1 MVADHPVCDAAICA
15 CNLLSIALVL
25 LQVTAGTVDEG
36 IHALA
41 KRKLKLDA
49 AVLEG
54 ITAGNQSKQSS
65 SATDAAQMGQLL
77 QSLIAG
83 SNSEEVLQENEHQ
96 NNVIA
101 IE

>member
-1 MVADHPVCDAAICA
+1 M
-15 CNLLSIALVL
+15 
-25 LQVTAGTVDEG
+25 QVTAGTVDEG

-54 ITAGNQSKQSS
+54 ITAGSQSKQSN

-83 SNSEEVLQENEHQ
+83 SASEEVLQENEHQ

>member
-1 MVADHPVCDAAICA
+1 M
-15 CNLLSIALVL
+15 
-25 LQVTAGTVDEG
+25 QVTKNTVDEG

-54 ITAGNQSKQSS
+54 ITAQSNNKASTTNTQ
-65 SATDAAQMGQLL
+65 AAQMGQLL

-83 SNSEEVLQENEHQ
+83 SEKSV
-96 NNVIA
+96 
-101 IE
+101 